1 MCKCFCLKFIK
12 IIIRTIN
19 NVVINVK
26 EGSRGRRGGGGKV
39 RVMTKMLKLEAIE
52 VLSWSNEHFFVYYI
66 RCEVYRIR
74 IAFRRLNFVLL

>member
-1 MCKCFCLKFIK
+1 MLCEG
-12 IIIRTIN
+12 
-19 NVVINVK
+19 K
-26 EGSRGRRGGGGKV
+26 EEEEK
-39 RVMTKMLKLEAIE
+39 LKLEVKE